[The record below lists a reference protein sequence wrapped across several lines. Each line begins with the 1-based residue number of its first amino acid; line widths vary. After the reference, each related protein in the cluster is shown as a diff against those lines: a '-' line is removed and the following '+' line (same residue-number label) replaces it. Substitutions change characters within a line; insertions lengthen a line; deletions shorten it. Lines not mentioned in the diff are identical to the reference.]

1 MCKIADWVVFALLAA
16 CSVSDWRKKTIPYVF
31 LLVLGIAVVAF
42 AFFCDGVSVRMRM
55 AGAVM
60 GVLFLLISKMS
71 REAIG
76 YGDSFLI
83 LFLGIYMGSFAAL
96 GVLFVAA
103 LLAAVVSL
111 FFLWKCRWKRHATLP
126 FVPFLTI
133 SYLGAI
139 LL

>member
-1 MCKIADWVVFALLAA
+1 MCKIAEWVVFGLLAV
-16 CSVSDWRKKTIPYVF
+16 CSVTDWKKKTIPYVF
-31 LLVLGIAVVAF
+31 LLALGITVVAF
-42 AFFCDGVSVRMRM
+42 AFLCDSISVRMRVG
-55 AGAVM
+55 GAVM
-60 GVLFLLISKMS
+60 GVLFLFISKIS

-83 LFLGIYMGSFAAL
+83 LILGIHMGSFAAL

-103 LLAAVVSL
+103 LLTAVASL
-111 FFLWKCRWKRHATLP
+111 FLLWKCRWKRQATLP
-126 FVPFLTI
+126 FVPFLAI